1 VLEHSFPE
9 RNQKMKNRQTIQ
21 SCPVCGSS
29 KLKTFYEIEDVPA
42 SCNILWDTKYAAVN
56 CPKGDL
62 RLAFCPRCTFI
73 VNSAIEPEKN
83 QYGRLYDN
91 SLFYSPH
98 FQNFAKGMATDLIQ
112 RYNLHNK
119 TVVEVGG
126 GKVDFL
132 SFFCEYGNNQG
143 LRLSPTK
150 LEKEFECQN
159 KNKFNGTAQ
168 PSRNRSDEHFEVDF
182 VFSYHELE
190 HLNNPASFLN
200 ALRQML
206 VHSPNVSIFFAVPN
220 AKKSFEEGDYT
231 DIMYEHVSYFT
242 VPSLCFL
249 FSQCG
254 FDVTEVTESKN
265 AIFDSIYITAT
276 REKQIKS
283 IYKLN
288 SQLSPNRIEFITF
301 SFGSK
306 SKRILENLM
315 QRVKG
320 LLNKGK
326 RVILWGAGS
335 RGVTILNIIK
345 DSRIEYAVDINPRK
359 QGKYMPGTGQSIVAP
374 NFLVDYKP
382 DYVIIA
388 NPAYE
393 NEIRQTIGN
402 LRIEPEFILI

>member
-1 VLEHSFPE
+1 MLEHSFPE
-9 RNQKMKNRQTIQ
+9 RNQKMENRQTMQ

-29 KLKTFYEIEDVPA
+29 KLKIFYEIEDVPA
-42 SCNILWDTKYAAVN
+42 SCNILWDSKYAAVN
-56 CPKGDL
+56 CPKGQL

-73 VNSAIEPEKN
+73 ANSAIEPEKN

-91 SLFYSPH
+91 SLFYSKH
-98 FQNFAKGMATDLIQ
+98 FQDFARKMATDLIQ

-119 TVVEVGG
+119 TVVEVSC

-132 SFFCEYGNNQG
+132 SFFCESGNNQG
-143 LRLSPTK
+143 LRLSPTQ
-150 LEKEFECQN
+150 LEKEFTYQN
-159 KNKFNGTAQ
+159 KNKFTGSAQ
-168 PSRNRSDEHFEVDF
+168 PSCNRQAERLEVDF

-206 VHSPNVSIFFAVPN
+206 VHSPNASVFFAVPN

-231 DIMYEHVSYFT
+231 DIIYEHVSYFT
-242 VPSLCFL
+242 VPSLYFL

-254 FDVTEVTESKN
+254 FDVTEIMESKN
-265 AIFDSIYITAT
+265 AIFDSIYVAAT
-276 REKQIKS
+276 REKRRKP

-288 SQLSPNRIEFITF
+288 SQSAPNRIEFVTF

-306 SKRILENLM
+306 SKRIIENHM

-326 RVILWGAGS
+326 RVILWGGGA

-359 QGKYMPGTGQSIVAP
+359 QGMYIPGTGQSIVAP

-382 DYVIIA
+382 DYVIVA

-393 NEIRQTIGN
+393 NEIRQIISN
-402 LRIEPEFILI
+402 LGIEPKFILV